1 MKEEKKRREGGKKMD
16 KKAIIKPDA
25 HPRKEQQRHAEE
37 ANERPWELEE
47 HPKAPKVASP
57 LMVVVVVFMF
67 FFVPIAFQIAR
78 NES

>member
-1 MKEEKKRREGGKKMD
+1 MKEEKKRREGGKKID

-57 LMVVVVVFMF
+57 LLVVVVGF
-67 FFVPIAFQIAR
+67 FFF
-78 NES
+78 